1 MKNREKHKGIY
12 TSIYL
17 SVFLLL
23 SSSVKAQ
30 TSESEIEVPE
40 IEKNMEV
47 MLVTGQA
54 EKNEKVSD
62 VAFELEKFGNS
73 VQVLTSE
80 DIAIGGYT
88 NFAEIAQGLIRGAN
102 VGYSPDEGEYT
113 IRLDG
118 GGDRDTLVTMDSV
131 PLYDRGPGI
140 ENIWG
145 ATLIDSRMIERVEVF
160 RGGQSLY
167 FGSNGGLGVVN
178 VITKRPDGTVKGD
191 AGVVYGSFNT
201 RELYG
206 NYAFPISED
215 NSHSMMVYGSRYAS
229 DGHRIFARESVTDG
243 MAAAGGVGNYAN
255 SRDNIGGKYFWD
267 IDATS
272 HLLVNAQYA
281 QIDFQDTFPNNT
293 LYGAVS
299 SRMPLINMEYSN
311 VWSERLKTE
320 VFASYR
326 KPTLYHTKFE
336 PEICR
341 RVEGCLS
348 PRGGNVIIPRGEWL
362 GTVRPLANRGIGDH
376 SIKGGFEEAQ
386 MTVLNTVRI
395 NESLSTVLGV
405 QSLNYRDNSDPII
418 NIDSDI
424 ASTTGVFV
432 DARITPS
439 FSPSTAISLA
449 TRVDFADSFG
459 SENIWK
465 FGVRQPLGRGI
476 YARANGGTSFSLPLT
491 NELYSNTETIIG
503 NPDLKPEETETFNA
517 GVGYEGEMGGN
528 RVLFE
533 IGGFQ
538 TDITN
543 RIESTTGFTPNT
555 RFNSPRVTE
564 IRGITADMELSLGNN
579 WTTSLSYTKN
589 DATLA
594 GRDQQIDST
603 PEWFATGTLRWSS
616 DSDTYHFALLPR
628 LQGPETVQAPAGTG
642 LDNLDYGSWFL
653 LNGSVSYWAG
663 KDKRHRTQ
671 LRFVN
676 ILDETYGERG
686 AFGNQF
692 FGSGYIR
699 GEYTNTSP
707 DYFYPYIFQGKP
719 RSVFLSYSYQF

>member
-1 MKNREKHKGIY
+1 MKNREKPKAIHTGIC
-12 TSIYL
+12 L
-17 SVFLLL
+17 SVILLL
-23 SSSVKAQ
+23 STSVKAQ
-30 TSESEIEVPE
+30 TDDSEIEVPE
-40 IEKNMEV
+40 LEKNMEV
-47 MLVTGQA
+47 MLVTGQK
-54 EKNEKVSD
+54 EKKEEVSD

-73 VQVLTSE
+73 VQILTSE
-80 DIAIGGYT
+80 DIVAGGYT

-118 GGDRDTLVTMDSV
+118 GGDRDTLVTIDGV
-131 PLYDRGPGI
+131 PLYDRGPGV

-145 ATLIDSRMIERVEVF
+145 STLIDSRMIDRVEVF

-178 VITKRPDGTVKGD
+178 IITKRPDGTVKGD
-191 AGVVYGSFNT
+191 AGVVYGSGKT

-215 NSHSMMVYGSRYAS
+215 KSHSMMVYGSRYGS
-229 DGHRIFARESVTDG
+229 DGHRIFNRDSFSDG
-243 MAAAGGVGNYAN
+243 MAAAGGIGDYSI
-255 SRDNIGGKYFWD
+255 SRDNMGAKYFWD
-267 IDATS
+267 IDESS
-272 HLLVNAQYA
+272 HLLINAQYA

-293 LYGAVS
+293 VYGAVS
-299 SRMPLINMEYSN
+299 SRMPLINLEYSN

-336 PEICR
+336 PEMCR
-341 RVEGCLS
+341 RKEGCLS
-348 PRGGNVIIPRGEWL
+348 PSGGSAVIPQGQWL
-362 GTVRPLANRGIGDH
+362 GTVRPLSNRGIGDH
-376 SIKGGFEEAQ
+376 SVKGGFDEAQ
-386 MTVLNTVRI
+386 LTVLNTLRI

-405 QSLNYRDNSDPII
+405 QSLSYRDNSAEII
-418 NIDSDI
+418 KIDSDI
-424 ASTTGVFV
+424 VTTNGVFV

-449 TRVDFADSFG
+449 GRVDFADSFG
-459 SENIWK
+459 SETIWK
-465 FGVRQPLGRGI
+465 FGVRQPLGGGI
-476 YARANGGTSFSLPLT
+476 YVRANGGTSFNLPLT
-491 NELYSNTETIIG
+491 NELYANTETIIG
-503 NPDLKPEETETFNA
+503 NPDLKPEETESFNA
-517 GVGYEGEMGGN
+517 GLGYESEMAGN
-528 RVLFE
+528 RMLFE

-543 RIESTTGFTPNT
+543 RIESTTGLRPNT
-555 RFNSPRVTE
+555 RFNTSKVTE
-564 IRGITADMELSLGNN
+564 IRGVTADMQLSLGNN

-589 DATLA
+589 DATLS
-594 GRDQQIDST
+594 GSDLQIDST
-603 PEWFATGTLRWSS
+603 PEWFVTGTLRWSS

-642 LDNLDYGSWFL
+642 LEALDYGSWFL

-663 KDKRHRTQ
+663 NDKRHRTQ

-676 ILDETYGERG
+676 MLNETYGERG

-692 FGSGYIR
+692 FGSEFIR
-699 GEYTNTSP
+699 GEYNNRSP